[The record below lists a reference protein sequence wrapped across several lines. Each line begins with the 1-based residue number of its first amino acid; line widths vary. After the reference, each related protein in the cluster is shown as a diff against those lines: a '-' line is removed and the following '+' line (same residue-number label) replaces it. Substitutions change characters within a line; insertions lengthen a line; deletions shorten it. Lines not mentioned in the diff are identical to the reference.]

1 MDDPEEESKD
11 EFEVA
16 LTKILLNYFAALRR
30 RIVAAMR
37 DDGVTG

>member
-1 MDDPEEESKD
+1 MDDPEELAKD

-30 RIVAAMR
+30 RIVEVMR
-37 DDGVTG
+37 DAAG